1 MEMTYYTN
9 MQYYCGCYLSDSQR
23 NELIRQGWIPSDWSR
38 DTFYKENKVPAYS
51 SQIEHNKIKH
61 IGTEPREC
69 NYSVHNHQYIT
80 DYYEVKRSDFN
91 QMEHK
96 PTLTNVCRPL
106 RLHNFDGFVEPTQK
120 ERKGEGWTETY
131 QRDFHTT
138 ITKHFFIVD

>member
-9 MQYYCGCYLSDSQR
+9 MRYYCGCWLSDSKR
-23 NELIRQGWIPSDWSR
+23 NELIRQGWTPSDWSR
-38 DTFYKENKVPAYS
+38 DHFYKENKVPAYS

-61 IGTEPREC
+61 IGTEPRGC
-69 NYSVHNHQYIT
+69 NYSVHSHQYDT

-106 RLHNFDGFVEPTQK
+106 RLHNFDGIVEPTQK

>member
-9 MQYYCGCYLSDSQR
+9 MRYYCGCWLSDSKR
-23 NELIRQGWIPSDWSR
+23 NELIRQGWIPSDWRR

-51 SQIEHNKIKH
+51 SQIAHNNIKH

-69 NYSVHNHQYIT
+69 NYSVHNHQYNT

-106 RLHNFDGFVEPTQK
+106 RLHNFDGIVELTQK

>member
-1 MEMTYYTN
+1 MTYYIN
-9 MQYYCGCYLSDSQR
+9 LSFYCVSYPTDKER
-23 NELIRQGWIPSDWSR
+23 NELKQQGWMPTKWCK
-38 DTFYKENKVPAYS
+38 DTYYKENKVPAYS

-69 NYSVHNHQYIT
+69 NYSVHSHQYDT

-106 RLHNFDGFVEPTQK
+106 RLHNFDGIVEPTQK

>member
-1 MEMTYYTN
+1 MEMNYYTN
-9 MQYYCGCYLSDSQR
+9 MRYYCGCWLSDSKR
-23 NELIRQGWIPSDWSR
+23 NKLIQEGWTPSDWRR

-61 IGTEPREC
+61 IGTEPKEC
-69 NYSVHNHQYIT
+69 NYSVHSHQYDT

-106 RLHNFDGFVEPTQK
+106 RLHNFDGIVESTQK